1 MSTYHIIT
9 ASDGE
14 EIFNIKN
21 FDALHYWAQEKGKFI
36 EQAEDYKRISLTYK
50 KLEELKEDIKEN
62 LTGSIFLMVNALE
75 KFFEEENLEKATLDL
90 IKIENEF
97 TFEHPSNFKVY
108 ATDLNTPTLHKML
121 NLYESLILALDKYK
135 LKQNTTFIYEISI

>member
-62 LTGSIFLMVNALE
+62 LTEHIFLMVNALE

-90 IKIENEF
+90 IKMEDEF
-97 TFEHPSNFKVY
+97 TFEHPSNLKVY
-108 ATDLNTPTLHKML
+108 FTNLNTPVLHKML
-121 NLYESLILALDKYK
+121 NLYEALILTLDKYK

>member
-1 MSTYHIIT
+1 MSTYHTIT

-21 FDALHYWAQEKGKFI
+21 FDAIHYWAQEKGKFI

-121 NLYESLILALDKYK
+121 NLYESLIMALDKYK

>member
-62 LTGSIFLMVNALE
+62 LTGHIFLMVNTLE

-90 IKIENEF
+90 IKIEDEL
-97 TFEHPSNFKVY
+97 TLEHPSNFKVY
-108 ATDLNTPTLHKML
+108 FTNLNTPVLHKML
-121 NLYESLILALDKYK
+121 NLYEALILALDKYK

>member
-50 KLEELKEDIKEN
+50 KLEEL
-62 LTGSIFLMVNALE
+62 T
-75 KFFEEENLEKATLDL
+75 
-90 IKIENEF
+90 
-97 TFEHPSNFKVY
+97 
-108 ATDLNTPTLHKML
+108 
-121 NLYESLILALDKYK
+121 
-135 LKQNTTFIYEISI
+135 

>member
-1 MSTYHIIT
+1 MCSYHIIT

-21 FDALHYWAQEKGKFI
+21 FDALHYWTQEKGKFI

-62 LTGSIFLMVNALE
+62 LTGHIFLMVNSLE
-75 KFFEEENLEKATLDL
+75 KFFEEE
-90 IKIENEF
+90 
-97 TFEHPSNFKVY
+97 
-108 ATDLNTPTLHKML
+108 
-121 NLYESLILALDKYK
+121 IL
-135 LKQNTTFIYEISI
+135 

>member
-62 LTGSIFLMVNALE
+62 LTGHIFLMVNALE

-97 TFEHPSNFKVY
+97 SFEFPSNFRVY

-121 NLYESLILALDKYK
+121 NLYEALITALDKYK
-135 LKQNTTFIYEISI
+135 LKQNTTFTYEISI

>member
-1 MSTYHIIT
+1 MSTYNTIT
-9 ASDGE
+9 SSDGE

-21 FDALHYWAQEKGKFI
+21 FDALHYWAQENGKFI

-62 LTGSIFLMVNALE
+62 LTGHIFLMVNALE

-90 IKIENEF
+90 IKIEDELI
-97 TFEHPSNFKVY
+97 FEHPSNFKVY
-108 ATDLNTPTLHKML
+108 STDLNTPTLHKML
-121 NLYESLILALDKYK
+121 NLYEALIIALDKYK

>member
-1 MSTYHIIT
+1 MSTYHTIT

-62 LTGSIFLMVNALE
+62 LTGHIFLMVNALE

-90 IKIENEF
+90 IKMEDEF

-108 ATDLNTPTLHKML
+108 FTNLNTPVLHKML
-121 NLYESLILALDKYK
+121 NLYEALILALNKYK
-135 LKQNTTFIYEISI
+135 LKQNTTFIYEISV

>member
-1 MSTYHIIT
+1 MSTYHTIT

-21 FDALHYWAQEKGKFI
+21 FDAIHYWAQEKGKFI